1 MYFFMDNK
9 LVRVTHVKKSF
20 SSLNPWTCTPVI
32 IVHYV
37 DQTNGQQNQVQ
48 VPFGRTHFEF
58 FRALAEL
65 QENNEE
71 FEDPDSFPRD
81 LESL

>member
-20 SSLNPWTCTPVI
+20 SYLNPWTCNPVI
-32 IVHYV
+32 IVYYV
-37 DQTNGQQNQVQ
+37 EQTNGQRNQVQ